1 MRDRKALIVEQIPR
15 PRRYARALTGAQP
28 LAPAEYLTGP
38 AKIAILADYEG
49 LVADVAARGGRCR
62 RATLPLEPTNCS
74 TDSGRRGQRR
84 GEIQHHHPRRR
95 IEAVGV
101 DETLTLRIAK
111 LSFPSTASSRPI
123 GFSSSSASSMIAGA
137 PAVTSWVSWRPPG
150 RRPAPHPIGQSFEAP
165 GRCGTLTRREV
176 PRSSARVCSTR
187 QEGPSALEHFLQGG
201 PVEVI
206 PPFGD
211 RRVLAR
217 WNAGLGKN

>member
-1 MRDRKALIVEQIPR
+1 MMRDRKALIVEQIPR

-28 LAPAEYLTGP
+28 LAPAEYLAGP

-62 RATLPLEPTNCS
+62 RATSPLEPTNCS

-150 RRPAPHPIGQSFEAP
+150 RRQP
-165 GRCGTLTRREV
+165 LTRSAS
-176 PRSSARVCSTR
+176 RSRR
-187 QEGPSALEHFLQGG
+187 QAVAAP
-201 PVEVI
+201 
-206 PPFGD
+206 
-211 RRVLAR
+211 
-217 WNAGLGKN
+217 

>member
-15 PRRYARALTGAQP
+15 LRRYARALTGAQP
-28 LAPAEYLTGP
+28 LAPAEYLAGP

-62 RATLPLEPTNCS
+62 RATSPLEPTNCS
-74 TDSGRRGQRR
+74 TDSGRR

-101 DETLTLRIAK
+101 DETLTRCIAR
-111 LSFPSTASSRPI
+111 LLISINGVIPPHRFLLVQCLINDSWRAS
-123 GFSSSSASSMIAGA
+123 GDVVGVVA
-137 PAVTSWVSWRPPG
+137 PARTP
-150 RRPAPHPIGQSFEAP
+150 PAPHPIGQSFEAP